1 MNAKDVIQGLV
12 VFRILKYDFP
22 GFTIIFPPLYV
33 VAFVFWEVSKGERRM
48 RQSIFYD
55 FLRFAN

>member
-33 VAFVFWEVSKGERRM
+33 VAFVFWEVSKGQDEA
-48 RQSIFYD
+48 IYI
-55 FLRFAN
+55 L